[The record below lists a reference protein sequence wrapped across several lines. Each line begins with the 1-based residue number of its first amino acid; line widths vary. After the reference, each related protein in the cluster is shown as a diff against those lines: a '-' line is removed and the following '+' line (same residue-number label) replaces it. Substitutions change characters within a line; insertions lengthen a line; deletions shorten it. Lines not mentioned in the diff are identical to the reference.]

1 MFFSDDDEKNL
12 AGGEDIEEVSL
23 NEEDAEA
30 DEEAWE
36 DDSEDDDESE
46 SEEE

>member
-1 MFFSDDDEKNL
+1 MFFSDDDENL
-12 AGGEDIEEVSL
+12 AGSEEAIDADL
-23 NEEDAEA
+23 NEEETA

-36 DDSEDDDESE
+36 DDSEDEDGE